1 MAIPTYARMDYTY
14 TGKYMRTTGPG
25 SASYNS
31 ANGFVQNYINGNE
44 THIFNARVGGYW
56 KDLEIAGY
64 VKNIFD
70 SREWINLNQGV
81 GNYYFSGN
89 TVQPRIIG
97 VQANYRF

>member
-1 MAIPTYARMDYTY
+1 MDYTY

-25 SASYNS
+25 SSAYIS

-44 THIFNARVGGYW
+44 THVANARVGIYY

-64 VKNIFD
+64 VKNLFD

-89 TVQPRIIG
+89 TVQPRTIG
-97 VQANYRF
+97 LQMNYRF